1 MYIQLTRLDYCT
13 ILRRSVSVFLSPL
26 ADSSN
31 PLLALIMYKK
41 TIKLYLYRKIQNLPD
56 WISDV

>member
-31 PLLALIMYKK
+31 PLLALIVYKK
-41 TIKLYLYRKIQNLPD
+41 TIKLYLYRKI
-56 WISDV
+56 